1 MAEQTTTEQNTSP
14 TANKV
19 TKIGMVVKAAMDKT
33 VTVRVD
39 RQMQHRQY
47 KKIIRRSKKYLVHDE
62 KGLAGVGDKVKIIES
77 RPISKSK
84 TWRLLDVIS
93 KAK

>member
-1 MAEQTTTEQNTSP
+1 MAEQTTTEQNTNP